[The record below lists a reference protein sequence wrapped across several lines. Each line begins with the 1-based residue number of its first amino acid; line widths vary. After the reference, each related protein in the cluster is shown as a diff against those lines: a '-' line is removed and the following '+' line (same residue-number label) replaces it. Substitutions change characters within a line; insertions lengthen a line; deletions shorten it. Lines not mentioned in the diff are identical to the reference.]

1 VWALCLRCGDWRHP
15 ELHDGPPITLREK
28 EVAMSFITKAEAAVE
43 AVFRDVE
50 AGVKDIDGA
59 ALRDA
64 RALIAEAKAAE
75 EKVVEVAGEYKS
87 EILAIAGTIA
97 TAEASAVEAQFV
109 ALAERL
115 FADLTGLFG
124 E

>member
-1 VWALCLRCGDWRHP
+1 M
-15 ELHDGPPITLREK
+15 T
-28 EVAMSFITKAEAAVE
+28 FISKAEAAVE
-43 AVFRDVE
+43 VVFRDVE

-59 ALRDA
+59 ALHEA